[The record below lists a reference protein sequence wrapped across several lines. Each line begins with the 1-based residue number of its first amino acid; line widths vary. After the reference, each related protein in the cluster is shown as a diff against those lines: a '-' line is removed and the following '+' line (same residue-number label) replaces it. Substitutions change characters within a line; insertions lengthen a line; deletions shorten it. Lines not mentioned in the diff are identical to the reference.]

1 MQELKR
7 RQTVGAKNE
16 KGESKRMRE
25 REREGE
31 GERRER
37 DSRKRIISVFR
48 SGHPFGGG
56 GVRVMGVF
64 LRLPNTD

>member
-37 DSRKRIISVFR
+37 EIAEKEYF
-48 SGHPFGGG
+48 PFSAVDIRLE
-56 GVRVMGVF
+56 GVAWG
-64 LRLPNTD
+64 

>member
-16 KGESKRMRE
+16 KGERGRGRKK
-25 REREGE
+25 
-31 GERRER
+31 RER

>member
-31 GERRER
+31 GDRRER
-37 DSRKRIISVFR
+37 ERAEKE
-48 SGHPFGGG
+48 
-56 GVRVMGVF
+56 
-64 LRLPNTD
+64 

>member
-1 MQELKR
+1 MRKER
-7 RQTVGAKNE
+7 VRECE
-16 KGESKRMRE
+16 KE
-25 REREGE
+25 RGRGRKKREG
-31 GERRER
+31 